1 MKKSNSR
8 WLKKKEFGVM
18 VDNVIKIYLSDNL
31 PAKKEYVYLIKFILP
46 LIRKLKKVFKMR
58 SIDIRRMII
67 RKIIKIRNSMFKIPY
82 DNNFVFIGAKG

>member
-18 VDNVIKIYLSDNL
+18 VDNVIKKYLSDNL
-31 PAKKEYVYLIKFILP
+31 PIKKEYVYLIKFILP

-67 RKIIKIRNSMFKIPY
+67 HKIIEIRNSMFKIPY